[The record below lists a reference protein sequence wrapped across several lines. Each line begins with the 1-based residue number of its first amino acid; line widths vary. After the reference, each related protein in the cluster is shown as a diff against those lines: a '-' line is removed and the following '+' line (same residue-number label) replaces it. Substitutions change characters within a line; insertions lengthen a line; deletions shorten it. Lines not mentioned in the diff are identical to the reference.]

1 MRMSENNPT
10 IRRFDAILVSSPGT
24 FDLRTTFV
32 LIYENT
38 LEGACRCPF
47 EKQCTYNDAHT
58 TPGNLGPH
66 YSTGRNGT
74 FVTLFYGT
82 GTFFAG
88 VDVVAGNSSS

>member
-1 MRMSENNPT
+1 MRMSENTPT
-10 IRRFDAILVSSPGT
+10 IRHFDAILVSSPGT

-58 TPGNLGPH
+58 TPGNLGLH
-66 YSTGRNGT
+66 YSTGRKGT
-74 FVTLFYGT
+74 VVTLFYGT
-82 GTFFAG
+82 GTTSAG
-88 VDVVAGNSSS
+88 ADVAAGNSSP